1 MDIYPT
7 RRVQEPTLI
16 FRRDPVVYGGPEQ
29 GPLDEATL
37 KGFEENGYL
46 TVDELL
52 SADEVE
58 ECLAELGRLSA
69 LESIRRDRRTL
80 RDPQSDEVQTIFE
93 IHKISE
99 VFARLV
105 TDSRLADRAR
115 QLLGSD
121 VYVHQS
127 RVNHRSG
134 FQGKDLFWHSDF
146 ETFHA
151 EDGMPRMR
159 AVSVSIA
166 LADDNAYTGG
176 LMIMPGAHRTFVSCV
191 GETPADTYSESA
203 RSQEIGMPDTD
214 SLTMLANKYGI
225 ELLTAPAGSATMFDC
240 NCMHGSNGNITPF
253 PRSNVFIVFNSVE
266 NVCTRPFAAPKP
278 RPDFFGARDFT
289 PVGGLAP
296 VDQTA
301 AAAAVAADA
310 RPLQAT
316 AG

>member
-7 RRVQEPTLI
+7 RKVQEPALI
-16 FRRDPVVYGGPEQ
+16 FRRDPVVYGGPDE
-29 GPLDEATL
+29 GPLDEQDL

-46 TVDELL
+46 TLDELL
-52 SADEVE
+52 SPAEVA
-58 ECLAELGRLSA
+58 ECRAELCRLSA
-69 LESIRRDRRTL
+69 DENIRRDERTIL
-80 RDPQSDEVQTIFE
+80 DARSGEVQTIFE
-93 IHKISE
+93 IHKISD

-105 TDSRLADRAR
+105 SDQRLADRAR
-115 QLLGSD
+115 QLLGSE

-134 FQGKDLFWHSDF
+134 FQGDDLFWHSDF

-159 AVSVSIA
+159 AVNVSIA
-166 LADDNAYTGG
+166 LADDNVYTGG

-191 GETPADTYSESA
+191 GETPADTYSESV
-203 RSQEIGMPDTD
+203 RNQEIGMPDTD

-225 ELLTAPAGSATMFDC
+225 ELLSTPAGSATMLDC

-266 NVCTRPFAAPKP
+266 NVCTRPFAAAEP
-278 RPDFFGARDFT
+278 RPDFFGARDYT
-289 PVGGLAP
+289 PVG
-296 VDQTA
+296 
-301 AAAAVAADA
+301 
-310 RPLQAT
+310 
-316 AG
+316 